1 MKIAVVG
8 IGGIGGYYGGML
20 ARYYGDQGDTEVVFM
35 ARGDHLKEIQSKGL
49 RLVTAQEAFTVM
61 PHTATDNPKEFGLFD
76 LVLFCVK
83 AYDLDESAALLKD
96 NVSDHTVVITLLN
109 GVDNAARLKAVF
121 PEAQVLNGCVYL
133 SAFIV
138 EPGMVRQAGGS
149 CKLFFGK
156 ENGEHN
162 DYLNIEN
169 ILKQAGIDATY
180 SNDITTIV
188 WEKYLF
194 ISPLASATSYHGK
207 TLGELLK
214 NSESKKLLAGLMR
227 EVELV
232 ARHQDVPLPKDICNM
247 SLERVS
253 SFPEDTKTSLQL
265 DFERGKKTELDTF
278 TGYILKYAETHGI
291 STPLHK
297 KVYDSLKLQAS

>member
-1 MKIAVVG
+1 MKITIVG

-20 ARYYGDQGDTEVVFM
+20 ARHYGDQGDAEVVFI
-35 ARGDHLKEIQSKGL
+35 ARGNHLKEIQSKGL
-49 RLVTAQEAFTVM
+49 RLVTAQEAFTVT
-61 PHTATDNPKEFGLFD
+61 PHTATDNPKECGLFD
-76 LVLFCVK
+76 VVLFCVK
-83 AYDLDESAALLKD
+83 TYDLEESAALLKN
-96 NVSDHTVVITLLN
+96 NVSEHTVVITLLN

-121 PEAQVLNGCVYL
+121 PKAQVLNGCVYL

-138 EPGMVRQAGGS
+138 EPGIVRQASGS

-156 ENGEHN
+156 EKGKHN

-169 ILKQAGIDATY
+169 IFKQAGIDATY
-180 SNDITTIV
+180 GNDITTVV

-194 ISPLASATSYHGK
+194 ISPLASATSYHRK
-207 TLGELLK
+207 ALGELLK

-227 EVELV
+227 ETELV
-232 ARHQDVPLPKDICNM
+232 ARHQDVPLPEDICNM
-247 SLERVS
+247 SIEKVS

-265 DFERGKKTELDTF
+265 DFERGKNTELDTF

-291 STPLHK
+291 AAPLHK

>member
-20 ARYYGDQGDTEVVFM
+20 ARYYGDQGDTEVFFI

-49 RLVTAQEAFTVM
+49 RLITAQEAFTVM
-61 PHTATDNPKEFGLFD
+61 PHTATDNPNECGLFD
-76 LVLFCVK
+76 VVLFCVK
-83 AYDLDESAALLKD
+83 AYDLEESAALLKN
-96 NVSDHTVVITLLN
+96 NVSEHTVVITLLN

-138 EPGMVRQAGGS
+138 DPGTVRQASGS

-156 ENGEHN
+156 ENGEHT
-162 DYLNIEN
+162 DYRNIEN

-180 SNDITTIV
+180 SNDITTVV

-214 NSESKKLLAGLMR
+214 NSESKKLFDGLMR

-232 ARHQDVPLPKDICNM
+232 ARHQDVPLPEDICNM

-297 KVYDSLKLQAS
+297 KVYDSLKPPVS